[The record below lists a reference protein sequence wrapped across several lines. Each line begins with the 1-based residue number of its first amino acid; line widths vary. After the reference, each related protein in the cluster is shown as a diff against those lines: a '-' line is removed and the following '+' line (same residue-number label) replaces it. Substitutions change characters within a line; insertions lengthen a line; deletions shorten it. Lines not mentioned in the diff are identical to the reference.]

1 MAPAVMKHAQKQR
14 RLQDLRCSWAVRT
27 ERLGEPERS
36 SQEGARERSLAL
48 GEGPWHWHPAGSWKV
63 AVSPLCMA
71 YLC

>member
-1 MAPAVMKHAQKQR
+1 MAPAAMKQSQKQQ
-14 RLQDLRCSWAVRT
+14 RLWDLRCSWAVWT
-27 ERLGEPERS
+27 EWLGEPERS
-36 SQEGARERSLAL
+36 SREGARERSLVP